1 MDGNG
6 KMALVTE
13 PLPAQ
18 SAGMLTPR
26 QLAPPRRLVV
36 AIALLASLAALR
48 AQAQAS
54 PARAPWGLFSAR
66 YDTHTSDFIYALYGY
81 GRSFAMVG
89 TLQNP
94 RSGWTELVGAV
105 GRTFVLAGGPSQ
117 SVATGVAHASDGWYA
132 QLYFVPTVPVGPAW
146 VRATAEWD
154 VPLGANG
161 ATQFALSP
169 LSFTVP
175 TMRFVETG
183 ISMDLAAA
191 TSSRTSIA
199 VGPELRAAIP
209 GAVIG
214 TDLQRMTRG
223 GTSRL
228 RLFFLMQF

>member
-1 MDGNG
+1 M
-6 KMALVTE
+6 
-13 PLPAQ
+13 
-18 SAGMLTPR
+18 STPR
-26 QLAPPRRLVV
+26 QLTSLARLAV
-36 AIALLASLAALR
+36 AVAMLASLAAMR
-48 AQAQAS
+48 ADAQAS
-54 PARAPWGLFSAR
+54 PGRTPWGLFSAR

-105 GRTFVLAGGPSQ
+105 GRTFALAGGPSQ
-117 SVATGVAHASDGWYA
+117 SIATGVAHASDGWYA
-132 QLYFVPTVPVGPAW
+132 QLYFVPTVPIGPGW

-154 VPLGANG
+154 VPLEHKGT
-161 ATQFALSP
+161 TQFAFSP

-175 TMRFVETG
+175 RVRFVETG

-191 TSSRTSIA
+191 ANSRTSIA
-199 VGPELRAAIP
+199 VGPELRATIP

-228 RLFFLMQF
+228 RLFFLTQF